1 MTKLMYKFLLDLCMM
16 ITQFP
21 PFVFNCFNGGMWSFG
36 PYACELYACLGGIFG
51 MTSMY
56 DFAKL
61 IYHFKVFIMNRSK
74 KQLLFS
80 CTMAAISY
88 DRYNVIVNGMS
99 GTRMTTS
106 KYNTVCLYLEHCIQ
120 LKSKRFNFTLKF
132 RKSGPYRIILLGV
145 CNCLEHSSFRWMG
158 SLHSRRYPR

>member
-21 PFVFNCFNGGMWSFG
+21 PFVYNCFNGGMWSFG

-61 IYHFKVFIMNRSK
+61 IYH
-74 KQLLFS
+74 
-80 CTMAAISY
+80 
-88 DRYNVIVNGMS
+88 
-99 GTRMTTS
+99 
-106 KYNTVCLYLEHCIQ
+106 
-120 LKSKRFNFTLKF
+120 LKF
-132 RKSGPYRIILLGV
+132 YNELI
-145 CNCLEHSSFRWMG
+145 
-158 SLHSRRYPR
+158 